1 MRYLPLAIS
10 TLVMS
15 LVSLGCPGTNPVEC
29 RDQSSCDL
37 FPGGVCLA
45 ASSGNTWCA
54 YPDNTCPSGMRYS
67 DQLVGDGLAGM
78 CVEAEDAGVDAADT
92 DAPVDAGMDAPLAGN
107 WVKIVGGTMIDSVD
121 AVAVAPDGS
130 VIVAASFQGTVDI
143 GGGPLVATDY
153 DILLARFASTGEH
166 VWSRRYG
173 GAGTQGVTRAA
184 ITASGEI
191 VLAGSFTG
199 SFVVGTTTLNA
210 VGMADV
216 FVARFTSTGD
226 PVWAVSGGGS
236 NFDKVTDLALDDG
249 DNVAVCGEFSGSGS
263 FFGGAS
269 LSASLSDVFLARL
282 TSAGVHSWSKKLGN
296 SGIDSRCGL
305 DAVAGGDVIVLGDFV
320 DTFSA
325 GGATFTSTNN
335 TRDLFMARFAAANGA
350 HVWSVAPSGSGQEN
364 AYDVKVDGASFYA
377 VGSFN
382 GSLSLGGS
390 SLSAP
395 TSQDAFVGKFAVADA
410 AHQFSTRIGGD
421 DQDRGLVVDTR
432 SDGGVAV
439 GGEFRGTVNF
449 GGVNVTSNGDFDVF
463 VADLDSSSGAVLGV
477 RVMGGG
483 SRDTLLGI
491 DNQLDHTITAGSF
504 SDSISILGNSYDSA
518 GSLDGFVVRIRR

>member
-1 MRYLPLAIS
+1 MRYLPHAVS
-10 TLVMS
+10 ALVMS

-45 ASSGNTWCA
+45 ASTGNQWCA

-78 CVEAEDAGVDAADT
+78 CVEGEDAGVDAPDE
-92 DAPVDAGMDAPLAGN
+92 DAPVDAGMDAPLPGN
-107 WVKIVGGTMIDSVD
+107 WVKIVGGTMIDSVN
-121 AVAVAPDGS
+121 AVVVAPDGS
-130 VIVAASFQGTVDI
+130 VIFAASFQGTVDV

-153 DILLARFASTGEH
+153 DIMLARFSSAGEH

-173 GAGTQGVTRAA
+173 GAGTQGAVRLALT
-184 ITASGEI
+184 SNGEI

-236 NFDKVTDLALDDG
+236 AFETVTDMALDDG
-249 DNVAVCGEFSGSGS
+249 DNVAVCGEFGNSAS

-269 LSASLSDVFLARL
+269 LSASSTDVYVARL
-282 TSAGVHSWSKKLGN
+282 TSGGVHSWSKKLGN

-305 DAVAGGDVIVLGDFV
+305 DAVAGGDVIVVGDFV
-320 DTFSA
+320 DSFSA
-325 GGATFTSTNN
+325 GGATFTSTSN

-350 HVWSVAPSGSGQEN
+350 HVWSVAPTGSGQEN
-364 AYDVKVDGASFYA
+364 AYDVKVDGSSFYA
-377 VGSFN
+377 VGAFN

-390 SLSAP
+390 PLSAP
-395 TSQDAFVGKFAVADA
+395 TSQDAFVGKFAIADA

-421 DQDRGLVVDTR
+421 DLDRGLIVDTR

-439 GGEFRGTVNF
+439 AGEFRGTVNF
-449 GGVNVTSNGDFDVF
+449 GGVNVMSNGDSDVF
-463 VADLDSSSGAVLGV
+463 IADLDPSTGTVLGV

-483 SRDTLLGI
+483 SRDTLLGV
-491 DNQLDHTITAGSF
+491 DNQLDHAIVAGSF
-504 SDSISILGNSYDSA
+504 SGTISILGNPYDSA
-518 GSLDGFVVRIRR
+518 GLLDGFVVRIRR